1 MKHSV
6 DKLKQVYQLANIL
19 NDTGLHT
26 ENRILKVRDFFKDH
40 EYFKSTFKPYHC
52 AQLKTCF
59 EQMSVR
65 LCQRGEVIIT
75 AGQVLSQSYLILF
88 GSVNACRSSQEEG
101 DPLYQ
106 KL

>member
-40 EYFKSTFKPYHC
+40 EYFK
-52 AQLKTCF
+52 
-59 EQMSVR
+59 
-65 LCQRGEVIIT
+65 
-75 AGQVLSQSYLILF
+75 
-88 GSVNACRSSQEEG
+88 
-101 DPLYQ
+101 
-106 KL
+106 